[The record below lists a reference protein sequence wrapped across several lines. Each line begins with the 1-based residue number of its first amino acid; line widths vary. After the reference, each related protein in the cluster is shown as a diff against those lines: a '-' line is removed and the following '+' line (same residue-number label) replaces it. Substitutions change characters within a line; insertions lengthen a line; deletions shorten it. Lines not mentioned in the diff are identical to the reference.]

1 MQALIVCKQNQ
12 RAYLLA
18 RKIADRIA
26 KGGGSAIVCERD
38 IALYDPSEVDTVM
51 VLGGDGTILKAG
63 RYFARL
69 NIPILGVNLGQ
80 VGFLSSIEADQA
92 IIAVDKILRKDYH
105 VDERLMLQVTVN
117 RNRKQVFQTLILN
130 DIVVRAVACQITQ
143 VEVITNGESCTIFRG
158 DGVICATPTGSTGYS
173 LSAGGAVL
181 EPTMAA
187 MVITPICPQ
196 LASNR
201 SLILSAD
208 SELKLVL
215 ESDRS
220 TRLYADGS
228 ESIDLQEG
236 DDIQVERSQVNA
248 RIIRLDN
255 VNPLAKLSHLSARS
269 INKQL
274 YTYDASGEIF

>member
-1 MQALIVCKQNQ
+1 MLIVCKQDQ

-38 IALYDPSEVDTVM
+38 ISLYDPSEVDIAM

-92 IIAVDKILRKDYH
+92 IFAADKILREDYH
-105 VDERLMLQVTVN
+105 VDERLMLKVTVN

-130 DIVVRAVACQITQ
+130 DTVVRAAACQIT
-143 VEVITNGESCTIFRG
+143 EVGVIINREYCNTYRG

-173 LSAGGAVL
+173 LSAGGTVL
-181 EPTMAA
+181 EPTLAA

-196 LASNR
+196 LVSTR

-208 SELKLVL
+208 SELKIVL
-215 ESDRS
+215 ESNRS
-220 TRLYADGS
+220 TRFYADGS

-236 DDIQVERSQVNA
+236 DDIQVKRSQVTA
-248 RIIRLDN
+248 RIIRFDN
-255 VNPLAKLSHLSARS
+255 GNPLAKLSRLSARS

-274 YTYDASGEIF
+274 YTFDAGSSEIFK